1 MASRHTLLQSGFAT
15 TVASQEKA
23 TQAEQDRLGDIV
35 AFNGRTATRM
45 AGNDK
50 ARRFMNTAFGVNAT
64 DYSSRT
70 ISSSDQLA
78 VFLVGA
84 KDLGKYRSVAS
95 PMNVRSSSR

>member
-35 AFNGRTATRM
+35 AFNGRAAARM